1 MTQGSAKRI
10 SDAQAASKRPNS
22 DVLYDRSPSMGRQ
35 RPFLF
40 IALLL
45 AVPVFGIGVL
55 ALGYWYIKNRSQRL
69 TIYPNRVVKRL
80 GIVSKNICDV
90 RSRDIAEFNINQT
103 LFQRIMGIADIE
115 IGTAATAEIE
125 ISIEGMPFPQK
136 IQEFVELGR
145 G

>member
-1 MTQGSAKRI
+1 MAQDSAKKI
-10 SDAQAASKRPNS
+10 SDAQAAGNRPNS
-22 DVLYDRSPSMGRQ
+22 DVLYDYSPSMGRQ

-40 IALLL
+40 MALLL
-45 AVPVFGIGVL
+45 AVPVFGIGLV

-80 GIVSKNICDV
+80 GIFSKNICDV
-90 RSRDIAEFNINQT
+90 RSKDIAEFNIKQT
-103 LFQRIMGIADIE
+103 LFQRIMEIADIE

-136 IQEFVELGR
+136 IQEFIEIGR